1 MALQYWDHSA
11 YPDGQ
16 QYMFAE
22 EEVVMLGNFLKP
34 FQEVFRMLY
43 RDHIMLY
50 ELCSIY
56 ALMLGQK
63 EMSFIPFHLR
73 AGM

>member
-1 MALQYWDHSA
+1 
-11 YPDGQ
+11 
-16 QYMFAE
+16 MFAE

-34 FQEVFRMLY
+34 FKKVFRMLCRQY
-43 RDHIMLY
+43 LMLN
-50 ELCSIY
+50 ELWSVY

-63 EMSFIPFHLR
+63 EMSFIPFPFR